1 MLLVHLFVCFVRV
14 SFCLYSL
21 LLCVGCW
28 LRFVIV
34 ALLRLFYNDV
44 AHIEGR
50 MRADRT
56 FYCIAGNR
64 IFPGN

>member
-14 SFCLYSL
+14 SF
-21 LLCVGCW
+21 CW

-56 FYCIAGNR
+56 FYCIAGNHRAR